1 MGMDEPEEDPTE
13 LKTTRDET
21 RSGPPKFLN
30 EKKKLIAIA
39 NKELSL
45 KRKVAEKMEDWR
57 KAMDSFAEGLKV
69 LTTTLN
75 SGFKW
80 LVVC

>member
-1 MGMDEPEEDPTE
+1 MDEPEEDLTE

-30 EKKKLIAIA
+30 EKKDGKLSKKVSTDKQLIAIV

-45 KRKVAEKMEDWR
+45 KRKVAEKME
-57 KAMDSFAEGLKV
+57 
-69 LTTTLN
+69 
-75 SGFKW
+75 
-80 LVVC
+80 